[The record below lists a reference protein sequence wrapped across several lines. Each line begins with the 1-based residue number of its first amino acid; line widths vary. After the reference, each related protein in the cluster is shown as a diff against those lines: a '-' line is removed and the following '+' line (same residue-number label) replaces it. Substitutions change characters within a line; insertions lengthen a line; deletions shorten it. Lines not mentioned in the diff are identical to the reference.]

1 MNPNLHSSPEHEFE
15 AQLGLP
21 EKLPKGESILWQ
33 GAPDFKAVA
42 LRVFHMRALV
52 IYFGILLAY
61 RLFSG
66 IYDGDAFASLAM
78 SMVWMS
84 VLSAMCL
91 GLVAYF
97 AYLIS
102 STTLY
107 TLTDRR
113 IVMRIGIVL
122 GMTFNLPLSKI
133 QSAGLNVGKNGIGD
147 IPLKL
152 DVQTKIAVFH
162 LWPHAKPGAWANPEP
177 MLRCIPD
184 SQRVASLLSDAWS
197 EVNQVELA
205 EQTMRS
211 AKSDTLLYPEVQ
223 VSRTSGLNGEI
234 KAA

>member
-21 EKLPKGESILWQ
+21 EKLPEGESILWQ

-66 IYDGDAFASLAM
+66 IYDGDNIASLGM
-78 SMVWMS
+78 SMLWMAL
-84 VLSAMCL
+84 LSATCL

-97 AYLIS
+97 AHLIC

-122 GMTFNLPLSKI
+122 NMTFNLPLKKI
-133 QSAGLNVGKNGIGD
+133 QGAGLHIGKNGVGD

-152 DVQTKIAVFH
+152 DLHTKIALFH

-184 SQRVASLLSDAWS
+184 GQNVANLLSNAWAKA
-197 EVNQVELA
+197 NQVDLA
-205 EQTMRS
+205 EQPARS
-211 AKSDTLLYPEVQ
+211 AKNDGSLYVDPQ
-223 VSRTSGLNGEI
+223 SSRSGLNGEI

>member
-42 LRVFHMRALV
+42 LRVFHLRALA

-61 RLFSG
+61 SLLSG
-66 IYDGDAFASLAM
+66 IYDGNDIASLGM
-78 SMVWMS
+78 SMFWMAL
-84 VLSAMCL
+84 LSATCL

-97 AYLIS
+97 AHLIC

-107 TLTDRR
+107 TITDRR

-122 GMTFNLPLSKI
+122 NMTFNLPLKKI
-133 QSAGLNVGKNGIGD
+133 QGAGVHIGANGIGD

-152 DVQTKIAVFH
+152 DLSTKIALFH

-184 SQRVASLLSDAWS
+184 SQKVAALLSDAWAK
-197 EVNQVELA
+197 ENQVDLA
-205 EQTMRS
+205 QQTMPS
-211 AKSDTLLYPEVQ
+211 AKTDSSLYANVK
-223 VSRTSGLNGEI
+223 TSHSGMNGEI

>member
-1 MNPNLHSSPEHEFE
+1 MNPNLHTSPEHEFE

-42 LRVFHMRALV
+42 LRVFYMRALV

-66 IYDGDAFASLAM
+66 IYDGDAFASLGM
-78 SMVWMS
+78 SMLWMAL
-84 VLSAMCL
+84 LSAACL

-97 AYLIS
+97 AHLIC

-122 GMTFNLPLSKI
+122 NMTFNLPLKKI
-133 QSAGLNVGKNGIGD
+133 QGAGVNVGANGIGD

-152 DVQTKIAVFH
+152 DLSTKIALFH

-184 SQRVASLLSDAWS
+184 CQNVAALLSDAWAK
-197 EVNQVELA
+197 ENQVDLA
-205 EQTMRS
+205 EQTARS
-211 AKSDTLLYPEVQ
+211 AKTDDSLYAVVQ
-223 VSRTSGLNGEI
+223 SSHSGLNGEI

>member
-21 EKLPKGESILWQ
+21 EKLPMGESILWQ

-52 IYFGILLAY
+52 IYFGILLVY

-66 IYDGDAFASLAM
+66 IYDGNDIASLGM
-78 SMVWMS
+78 SMLWMTL
-84 VLSAMCL
+84 LSATCL

-97 AYLIS
+97 AHLIC

-122 GMTFNLPLSKI
+122 NMTFNLPLKKI
-133 QSAGLNVGKNGIGD
+133 QSAGLNVGQHGIGD

-152 DVQTKIAVFH
+152 DLHTKIALFH
-162 LWPHAKPGAWANPEP
+162 LWPHSKPGAWANPEP

-184 SQRVASLLSDAWS
+184 CQKVAALLSEAWATA
-197 EVNQVELA
+197 NQVDLA
-205 EQTMRS
+205 QQTIHS
-211 AKSDTLLYPEVQ
+211 AKTDSSLYADVKG
-223 VSRTSGLNGEI
+223 SHSGLNGEI

>member
-21 EKLPKGESILWQ
+21 EKLPKGEFILWQ
-33 GAPDFKAVA
+33 GAPDFKAVT
-42 LRVFHMRALV
+42 LRVFHMRALL

-66 IYDGDAFASLAM
+66 IYDGDAIASLGM
-78 SMVWMS
+78 SMLWMTL
-84 VLSAMCL
+84 LSATCL

-97 AYLIS
+97 AHLIC

-122 GMTFNLPLSKI
+122 NMTFNLPLSKI
-133 QSAGLNVGKNGIGD
+133 QSAGLNVGENGIGD

-152 DVQTKIAVFH
+152 DSTSKIALFH

-184 SQRVASLLSDAWS
+184 SQKVASLLSDAWAKA
-197 EVNQVELA
+197 NQVDLA
-205 EQTMRS
+205 EHTVRS
-211 AKSDTLLYPEVQ
+211 AKTDGSVYADIQ
-223 VSRTSGLNGEI
+223 SNHSGLNGEI
-234 KAA
+234 KVA

>member
-1 MNPNLHSSPEHEFE
+1 MSSKLHSSPEHEFE

-78 SMVWMS
+78 SMVWMTL
-84 VLSAMCL
+84 LSATCL
-91 GLVAYF
+91 VLVAYF
-97 AYLIS
+97 AYLIC

-122 GMTFNLPLSKI
+122 NMTFNLPLKKI
-133 QSAGLNVGKNGIGD
+133 QGAGLNVGLKGIGD

-152 DVQTKIAVFH
+152 DLDTKIALFH

-184 SQRVASLLSDAWS
+184 CQKVAALLSEAWANA
-197 EVNQVELA
+197 NQVDLA
-205 EQTMRS
+205 EQTLRPAKTDGSLYAGIRS
-211 AKSDTLLYPEVQ
+211 SHH
-223 VSRTSGLNGEI
+223 SGLNGEV
-234 KAA
+234 KVA

>member
-33 GAPDFKAVA
+33 GSPDFKAVA

-78 SMVWMS
+78 SMVWMTL
-84 VLSAMCL
+84 LSAACL

-97 AYLIS
+97 AYLICT
-102 STTLY
+102 TTLY

-122 GMTFNLPLSKI
+122 NMTFNLPLKKI
-133 QSAGLNVGKNGIGD
+133 QGAGLNVGQHGIGD

-152 DVQTKIAVFH
+152 DLHTKIALFH

-184 SQRVASLLSDAWS
+184 SQKVAALLSDAWAKAN
-197 EVNQVELA
+197 EVELA
-205 EQTMRS
+205 EQTLRP
-211 AKSDTLLYPEVQ
+211 AKTDGSLYADMQ
-223 VSRTSGLNGEI
+223 SSHRSGLNGEI

>member
-42 LRVFHMRALV
+42 LRVFHLRALA

-66 IYDGDAFASLAM
+66 IYDGNDLASLGM
-78 SMVWMS
+78 SMFWMA
-84 VLSAMCL
+84 VLSATCL

-97 AYLIS
+97 AHLIC

-122 GMTFNLPLSKI
+122 NMTFNLPLKKI
-133 QSAGLNVGKNGIGD
+133 QGAGLNVGQHGIGD

-152 DVQTKIAVFH
+152 DVNTKIAMFH

-177 MLRCIPD
+177 MLRCIAD
-184 SQRVASLLSDAWS
+184 SQKVATLLSDAWAK
-197 EVNQVELA
+197 VNQVDLA
-205 EQTMRS
+205 EHSVRS
-211 AKSDTLLYPEVQ
+211 AKTDGSVYADIQ
-223 VSRTSGLNGEI
+223 SSHSGINGEI

>member
-1 MNPNLHSSPEHEFE
+1 
-15 AQLGLP
+15 LP

-66 IYDGDAFASLAM
+66 IYDGNDIASLGM
-78 SMVWMS
+78 SMLWMTL
-84 VLSAMCL
+84 LSATCL

-97 AYLIS
+97 AHLIC

-122 GMTFNLPLSKI
+122 NMTFNLPLKKI
-133 QSAGLNVGKNGIGD
+133 QGAGVHIGANGIGD

-152 DVQTKIAVFH
+152 DSSSKIAMFH

-177 MLRCIPD
+177 MLRCISD
-184 SQRVASLLSDAWS
+184 SQKVAALLSEAWATA
-197 EVNQVELA
+197 NQVDLVQ
-205 EQTMRS
+205 QTIQS
-211 AKSDTLLYPEVQ
+211 AKTDSSLYADVKG
-223 VSRTSGLNGEI
+223 SHSGLNGEI

>member
-15 AQLGLP
+15 AQPGLP

-42 LRVFHMRALV
+42 LRVFHLRALA

-61 RLFSG
+61 SLFSG
-66 IYDGDAFASLAM
+66 IYDGNDLASLGM
-78 SMVWMS
+78 SMFWMA
-84 VLSAMCL
+84 VLSATCL

-97 AYLIS
+97 AHLIC

-122 GMTFNLPLSKI
+122 NMTFNLPLKKI
-133 QSAGLNVGKNGIGD
+133 QGAGVHIGANGIGD

-152 DVQTKIAVFH
+152 DMSTKIALFH

-184 SQRVASLLSDAWS
+184 GQKVAALLSDAWAK
-197 EVNQVELA
+197 ENQVDLA
-205 EQTMRS
+205 QQTMPS
-211 AKSDTLLYPEVQ
+211 AKTDSSLYANVK
-223 VSRTSGLNGEI
+223 TSHSGINGEI

>member
-42 LRVFHMRALV
+42 LRVFHMRALT

-66 IYDGDAFASLAM
+66 IYDGNAIASLGM
-78 SMVWMS
+78 SMLWMTL
-84 VLSAMCL
+84 LSATCL

-97 AYLIS
+97 AHLIC

-122 GMTFNLPLSKI
+122 NMTFNLPLKKI
-133 QSAGLNVGKNGIGD
+133 QGAGLNVGQHGIGD

-152 DVQTKIAVFH
+152 DSSSKIAMFH

-177 MLRCIPD
+177 MLRCIPN
-184 SQRVASLLSDAWS
+184 SQKVATLLSDAWATA
-197 EVNQVELA
+197 NQVDLA
-205 EQTMRS
+205 QQPIHS
-211 AKSDTLLYPEVQ
+211 AKTDSSLYADVKG
-223 VSRTSGLNGEI
+223 SHSGLNGEI

>member
-42 LRVFHMRALV
+42 LRVFHMRALL

-66 IYDGDAFASLAM
+66 IYDGDAVASLAM
-78 SMVWMS
+78 SMLWMTL
-84 VLSAMCL
+84 LSAACL

-97 AYLIS
+97 AHLIC

-122 GMTFNLPLSKI
+122 NMTFNLPLKKI
-133 QSAGLNVGKNGIGD
+133 QGAGVHVGANGIGD

-152 DVQTKIAVFH
+152 DLHTKIALFH

-184 SQRVASLLSDAWS
+184 SQKVAALLSDAWAK
-197 EVNQVELA
+197 ENQVDLA
-205 EQTMRS
+205 EQTARS
-211 AKSDTLLYPEVQ
+211 AKTDDSLYAVIQ
-223 VSRTSGLNGEI
+223 SSHTGLNGEI

>member
-21 EKLPKGESILWQ
+21 EKLPQGESILWQ

-42 LRVFHMRALV
+42 LRVFHMRALF

-61 RLFSG
+61 RLISG
-66 IYDGDAFASLAM
+66 IYDGDAIASLGM
-78 SMVWMS
+78 SMLWMTL
-84 VLSAMCL
+84 LSATCL

-97 AYLIS
+97 AHLIC

-122 GMTFNLPLSKI
+122 NMTFNLPLKKI
-133 QSAGLNVGKNGIGD
+133 QSAGLNVGQHGVGD

-152 DVQTKIAVFH
+152 DEHNKIAVFH

-184 SQRVASLLSDAWS
+184 SQKVASLLSDAWAKA
-197 EVNQVELA
+197 NQVDLA
-205 EQTMRS
+205 EQTVRA
-211 AKSDTLLYPEVQ
+211 AKTDAPVYADVQ
-223 VSRTSGLNGEI
+223 SGHSGLNGEI

>member
-1 MNPNLHSSPEHEFE
+1 MNLNLHSSPEHEFE

-33 GAPDFKAVA
+33 GAPDFKAVT
-42 LRVFHMRALV
+42 LRVFHMRALL

-66 IYDGDAFASLAM
+66 LYDGDAIASLGM
-78 SMVWMS
+78 SMLWMTL
-84 VLSAMCL
+84 LSATCL

-97 AYLIS
+97 AHLIC

-122 GMTFNLPLSKI
+122 NMTFNLPLSKI
-133 QSAGLNVGKNGIGD
+133 QSAGLNVGENGIGD

-152 DVQTKIAVFH
+152 DSTSKIALFH

-177 MLRCIPD
+177 MLRCIPN
-184 SQRVASLLSDAWS
+184 SQKVASLLSDAWAKA
-197 EVNQVELA
+197 NQVNLA
-205 EQTMRS
+205 EHTVRS
-211 AKSDTLLYPEVQ
+211 AKTDGSVYADIQ
-223 VSRTSGLNGEI
+223 SSHSGLNGEI
-234 KAA
+234 KVA

>member
-1 MNPNLHSSPEHEFE
+1 V
-15 AQLGLP
+15 
-21 EKLPKGESILWQ
+21 KLPIL
-33 GAPDFKAVA
+33 P
-42 LRVFHMRALV
+42 

-66 IYDGDAFASLAM
+66 IYDGNDIASLGM
-78 SMVWMS
+78 SMLWMTL
-84 VLSAMCL
+84 LSATCL

-97 AYLIS
+97 AHLIC

-122 GMTFNLPLSKI
+122 NMTFNLPLKKI
-133 QSAGLNVGKNGIGD
+133 QGAGVHIGANGIGD

-152 DVQTKIAVFH
+152 DSSSKIAMFH

-184 SQRVASLLSDAWS
+184 SQKVAALLSEAWAAA
-197 EVNQVELA
+197 NQVDLVQ
-205 EQTMRS
+205 QTIQP
-211 AKSDTLLYPEVQ
+211 AKTDSSLYADVKG
-223 VSRTSGLNGEI
+223 SHSGLNGEI

>member
-42 LRVFHMRALV
+42 LRVFHMRALC

-66 IYDGDAFASLAM
+66 IYDGDAITSLGMAM
-78 SMVWMS
+78 LWMTL
-84 VLSAMCL
+84 LSATCL

-97 AYLIS
+97 AHLIC

-122 GMTFNLPLSKI
+122 NMTFNLPLKKI
-133 QSAGLNVGKNGIGD
+133 QSAGLNVGQHGIGD

-152 DVQTKIAVFH
+152 DFHTKIALFH

-184 SQRVASLLSDAWS
+184 SQKVASLLSDAWAKA
-197 EVNQVELA
+197 NQVDLA

-211 AKSDTLLYPEVQ
+211 AKTDSPLYAGVQ
-223 VSRTSGLNGEI
+223 GSRTSGLNGEI
-234 KAA
+234 KVA

>member
-1 MNPNLHSSPEHEFE
+1 
-15 AQLGLP
+15 LP

-42 LRVFHMRALV
+42 LRVFHLRALL

-66 IYDGDAFASLAM
+66 IYDGNDIASLGM
-78 SMVWMS
+78 SMLWMAL
-84 VLSAMCL
+84 LSAACL

-97 AYLIS
+97 AHLIC

-122 GMTFNLPLSKI
+122 NMTFNLPLKKI
-133 QSAGLNVGKNGIGD
+133 QGAGVNVGANGIGD

-152 DVQTKIAVFH
+152 DLSTKIALFH

-184 SQRVASLLSDAWS
+184 SQKVAALLSDAWAK
-197 EVNQVELA
+197 ENQVDLA
-205 EQTMRS
+205 EQTARS
-211 AKSDTLLYPEVQ
+211 AKTDDSLYAVIQ
-223 VSRTSGLNGEI
+223 SSHTGLNGEI